1 MICLVLAARQSF
13 PPEVALHIVKLACEM
28 PDLCGRS
35 VSLWDCTELRN
46 QLIAD
51 GIISNISTETIRRVL
66 NHHKLKPWRVHFWL
80 GDQTPRDE
88 HFRQQIAEICELY
101 TRELPS
107 DEMVWCFDEKT
118 SLQPRIR
125 LQATRPAQPGKPVL
139 VEHEYQR
146 SGALNLFASFNTRTG
161 KVFGRCYQRKRTVEF
176 IDFMDQMDQTIPPE
190 IKQVHIILDNLRTHK
205 TKTVQEW
212 LAKHS
217 RFHFHFTPVHCSWMN
232 QVEQWFGI
240 LQRKR
245 FRITDFV
252 SLEDLKQK
260 IMGFIDAYNHQA
272 HSFKW
277 TTKSVEKIM
286 LVVEKHLQKA
296 A

>member
-1 MICLVLAARQSF
+1 
-13 PPEVALHIVKLACEM
+13 M

-35 VSLWDCTELRN
+35 LSLWDCAELRK
-46 QLIAD
+46 QLITD
-51 GIISNISTETIRRVL
+51 GIVTTNSAETIRRIL

-101 TRELPS
+101 TRELPP

-125 LQATRPAQPGKPVL
+125 LQATLPAQPGKSVL

-161 KVFGRCYQRKRTVEF
+161 RVFGRCYQRKRTVEF

-212 LAKHS
+212 LVKHP

-252 SLEDLKQK
+252 SLEDLKRK